1 MARKVFSNNVVVI
14 TGGSSGI
21 GREMAYQLSAQGA
34 RLVLAAR
41 EPLLLEAVVAECK
54 RRGADAIGIPTDVS
68 VESQCRTL
76 ITRAVEEY
84 GRLDTLINNAGISM
98 RARFD
103 ELDSVEPVQRLINI
117 NYLGSVYC
125 TWHALP
131 HLKKSRG
138 RIVVISSLAGKTGV
152 PTLSAYAASK
162 HAMAGFFESLR
173 AEIARDGVSVT
184 LVYPGFVATDI
195 AVRAIGP
202 HGTTLGVRRVVRAK
216 AMPVEQCAAKVIAA
230 AAESRRDVVMTA
242 LGKVGQWIKLIAPAA
257 IDRITLR
264 AVERG
269 W

>member
-1 MARKVFSNNVVVI
+1 MARKVFSDNVVVI

-21 GREMAYQLSAQGA
+21 GREMAYQLCAHGS

-41 EPLLLEAVVAECK
+41 EPSLLDAVAAECI
-54 RRGADAIGIPTDVS
+54 RRGAQAIAVPTDVS
-68 VESQCRTL
+68 VEAQCSAL
-76 ITRAVEEY
+76 IARAIQEY
-84 GRLDTLINNAGISM
+84 GRIDTLVNNAGISM

-103 ELDSVEPVQRLINI
+103 ELGSVEPVERLMNI

-131 HLKKSRG
+131 HLKRSRG
-138 RIVVISSLAGKTGV
+138 RIVAISSLAGLTGV
-152 PTLSAYAASK
+152 PTLSAYSASK
-162 HAMAGFFESLR
+162 HAVRGFFESLR
-173 AEIARDGVSVT
+173 PEIAADGVSIT

-202 HGTTLGVRRVVRAK
+202 RGATLGVRRVVRSKSMA
-216 AMPVEQCAAKVIAA
+216 VEECAARVIAA
-230 AAESRRDVVMTA
+230 AENRRRDVVMTA
-242 LGKVGQWIKLIAPAA
+242 RGKVGRWIKLIAPAA
-257 IDRITLR
+257 IDRLTMR

>member
-1 MARKVFSNNVVVI
+1 MARKVFSDNVVVI

-21 GREMAYQLSAQGA
+21 GREVAYQLSANGA

-41 EPLLLEAVVAECK
+41 DPLLLEGVVAECK
-54 RRGADAIGIPTDVS
+54 RRGANAIGIPTDVS
-68 VESQCRTL
+68 VELECRAL
-76 ITRAVEEY
+76 ISRAVDEH
-84 GRLDTLINNAGISM
+84 GRIDMLINNAGISM
-98 RARFD
+98 RSRFD
-103 ELDSVEPVQRLINI
+103 ELDSVEPVERLINI

-131 HLKKSRG
+131 HLKRSRG
-138 RIVVISSLAGKTGV
+138 RIVAISSLAGKTGV
-152 PTLSAYAASK
+152 PTLSAYSASK

-173 AEIARDGVSVT
+173 PEIAPDGVTIT

-202 HGTTLGVRRVVRAK
+202 HGTTLGTRRVVRSR
-216 AMPVEQCAAKVIAA
+216 AMPVEECAAKIISA
-230 AAESRRDVVMTA
+230 AAERRRQLVMTA
-242 LGKVGQWIKLIAPAA
+242 RGKIGQWVKLFAPAA
-257 IDRITLR
+257 IDRMTFR

>member
-1 MARKVFSNNVVVI
+1 MARQVFSDNVVVI

-21 GREMAYQLSAQGA
+21 GREIAYQLCAQGA

-41 EPLLLEAVVAECK
+41 EPLLLEAVAAECR
-54 RRGADAIGIPTDVS
+54 RRGCQAIAVPTDVS
-68 VESQCRTL
+68 VEAECSAL
-76 ITRAVEEY
+76 IARAVEEY
-84 GRLDTLINNAGISM
+84 GRIDTLVNNAGISM

-103 ELDSVEPVQRLINI
+103 ELDSAEPAVRLMNI

-131 HLKKSRG
+131 HLKRSRG
-138 RIVVISSLAGKTGV
+138 RIVAISSLAGLTGV

-162 HAMAGFFESLR
+162 HAITGFFESLR
-173 AEIARDGVSVT
+173 PEIAADGVSIT

-202 HGTTLGVRRVVRAK
+202 HGTTIGVRRVVRSK
-216 AMPVEQCAAKVIAA
+216 AMPVEECAAKVIGAA
-230 AAESRRDVVMTA
+230 SHRRRDVVMTTR
-242 LGKVGQWIKLIAPAA
+242 GKVGQWIKLIAPAA
-257 IDRITLR
+257 IDRMTAR

>member
-1 MARKVFSNNVVVI
+1 MARKVFSENVVVI

-41 EPLLLEAVVAECK
+41 EPLLLEAVAAECI
-54 RRGADAIGIPTDVS
+54 RRGAQAIAVPTDVS
-68 VESQCRTL
+68 IESQCSAL
-76 ITRAVEEY
+76 IARAIDEY
-84 GRLDTLINNAGISM
+84 GKIDTLVNNAGISM

-103 ELDSVEPVQRLINI
+103 ELGSVEPVERLMNI

-131 HLKKSRG
+131 HLKRSHG
-138 RIVVISSLAGKTGV
+138 RIVETSSLAGLTGV
-152 PTLSAYAASK
+152 PTLSAYSASK
-162 HAMAGFFESLR
+162 HAVRGFFESLR
-173 AEIARDGVSVT
+173 PEVAADGVSIN

-202 HGTTLGVRRVVRAK
+202 HGTTLGMRRVVKAR
-216 AMPVEQCAAKVIAA
+216 AMPVEECAAKIISAA
-230 AAESRRDVVMTA
+230 GDRRRDLVMTVRGK
-242 LGKVGQWIKLIAPAA
+242 LGRWLKLVAPAA
-257 IDRITLR
+257 IDRMTMR

>member
-1 MARKVFSNNVVVI
+1 MARKVFSENVVVI

-21 GREMAYQLSAQGA
+21 GREMAYQLCAHGA

-41 EPLLLEAVVAECK
+41 EPLLLEAVAAECI
-54 RRGADAIGIPTDVS
+54 RRGAQAIAVPTDVS
-68 VESQCRTL
+68 VESQCSAL
-76 ITRAVEEY
+76 IARAVEEY
-84 GRLDTLINNAGISM
+84 GRIDTLVNNAGISM

-103 ELDSVEPVQRLINI
+103 ELGSVEPVERLMNI

-131 HLKKSRG
+131 HLKRSHG
-138 RIVVISSLAGKTGV
+138 RIVETSSLAGLTGV
-152 PTLSAYAASK
+152 PTLSAYSASK
-162 HAMAGFFESLR
+162 HAVTGFFESLR
-173 AEIARDGVSVT
+173 PEVAADGVSIT

-202 HGTTLGVRRVVRAK
+202 RGTTLGVRRVVKAR
-216 AMPVEQCAAKVIAA
+216 AMPVEECAAKIISAA
-230 AAESRRDVVMTA
+230 ADRRRDVVMTVR
-242 LGKVGQWIKLIAPAA
+242 GKVGRWLKLIAPAA
-257 IDRITLR
+257 IDRITMR